1 MLWYNYSVFDSL
13 CSWVCASWIK
23 ISNCPT
29 RCDYMQFYYFSA
41 SSSTC
46 FGWYPHPSSG
56 AHVNCNYNIWHRLNR
71 IGFLPVSWMIRNPS
85 PTPPRQR
92 KVANTVRSVLDVVI
106 TVYVCW
112 WVRVSLETCRAVCR
126 NIIKL
131 DKVASCWASTDKEYF
146 VLPFLSA
153 FEKLWKATVSFVI
166 SVRQHAITRLPLDG
180 FSWNFI
186 KETNIL
192 LWSYLTQ

>member
-56 AHVNCNYNIWHRLNR
+56 VHVNCNYNIWHWSNL
-71 IGFLPVSWMIRNPS
+71 ICYCPLTWWSGHSV

-92 KVANTVRSVLDVVI
+92 TVANTVRTVPDVVI
-106 TVYVCW
+106 TIWVCSW
-112 WVRVSLETCRAVCR
+112 WWMRVSSETCRAVCR

-131 DKVASCWASTDKEYF
+131 YT
-146 VLPFLSA
+146 
-153 FEKLWKATVSFVI
+153 VI
-166 SVRQHAITRLPLDG
+166 SRWTIIDTD
-180 FSWNFI
+180 
-186 KETNIL
+186 T
-192 LWSYLTQ
+192 